1 METYLQ
7 IYCNQQQDNW
17 VSLLPMAQIAY
28 NNKLSEAT
36 GVTPFFANHGRH
48 PNLFTRNLDTNIQTE
63 QALTTVDILKEV
75 HQKSLENIAKAQSRA
90 ISYVNK
96 KRKTAPL
103 LKEGDKVYL
112 LIKNLRTRRLTK
124 KLDKVKVGPFFISKQ
139 ISLVNF

>member
-1 METYLQ
+1 M
-7 IYCNQQQDNW
+7 
-17 VSLLPMAQIAY
+17 
-28 NNKLSEAT
+28 
-36 GVTPFFANHGRH
+36 
-48 PNLFTRNLDTNIQTE
+48 
-63 QALTTVDILKEV
+63 LK
-75 HQKSLENIAKAQSRA
+75 NIAKAQSQA

-112 LIKNLRTRRLTK
+112 LTKNLRTRRPTK

>member
-1 METYLQ
+1 MV
-7 IYCNQQQDNW
+7 N
-17 VSLLPMAQIAY
+17 
-28 NNKLSEAT
+28 
-36 GVTPFFANHGRH
+36 
-48 PNLFTRNLDTNIQTE
+48 
-63 QALTTVDILKEV
+63 ILKEV
-75 HQKSLENIAKAQSRA
+75 HQKSLKNIAKAQLRA

-124 KLDKVKVGPFFISKQ
+124 KLDKVKVRPFFISKQ